1 MGDIII
7 PYFSQ
12 ADFTASAV
20 LQAIRSETP
29 RLHGLRLA
37 PAANSACVRNTDYSL
52 CSADCLILDRIM
64 LISSDVTV
72 HSPPIFWKIRAP
84 TAQQSHSN
92 LIR

>member
-20 LQAIRSETP
+20 FETP

-64 LISSDVTV
+64 LISYDVTV